1 MLQKLLNWTGGVD
14 VVYTKIIS
22 HNFTIDYVNN
32 NVKNH
37 S

>member
-1 MLQKLLNWTGGVD
+1 MLQKLLNCTGGVY

-32 NVKNH
+32 NVKIH